1 MRYLIH
7 GVGSDFWIQMAQE
20 WGDTRY
26 SCNRTNG
33 WLKNGNGVHQNVD
46 QYFTLNYAFL
56 GNDSLA
62 VAKA

>member
-1 MRYLIH
+1 
-7 GVGSDFWIQMAQE
+7 MAQE

-33 WLKNGNGVHQNVD
+33 WLKNVNGVHQNVN